1 MAPIKLCNVG
11 LTTKE
16 KIKLRKPV
24 VEKMRRDRINGS
36 IEQLKALL
44 ETELRASR
52 SSCKL
57 EKADILEMAV
67 LYLRDHLRPTAPI
80 PQGYAEGFAKCLQ
93 ETVRFLSAHDRLGD
107 SHKRLLSH
115 FHVAERRADRAE
127 SCPSLPG
134 VAGHSAPKG
143 AAVPER
149 GRLWRPW

>member
-1 MAPIKLCNVG
+1 MAPIHFCNMG

-44 ETELRASR
+44 ETELRSSR

-67 LYLRDHLRPTAPI
+67 LYLRDHLCPAASL

-93 ETVRFLSAHDRLGD
+93 ETVRFLSAHDRFGD
-107 SHKRLLSH
+107 SQKKLLSH
-115 FHVAERRADRAE
+115 FHLAERRSDRAE
-127 SCPSLPG
+127 SRPSLAG
-134 VAGHSAPKG
+134 VTGHPPPKR
-143 AAVPER
+143 AAVHER
-149 GRLWRPW
+149 CTLWRPW